1 MAHAKLSHSAAASL
15 AFVKKLQNEETHAM
29 VRKEVFAQ
37 AKAAFAI
44 PEKHKVK
51 VELDPASPNY
61 LDIRRKTDNSLY
73 ELNSN
78 GKWVGAEAEAPA
90 AETKAVLKL
99 TADSIKERAVEA
111 FDEGDATKVPL
122 TSMAGINEDI
132 LVKDGNVYVRVDASD
147 VVED

>member
-15 AFVKKLQNEETHAM
+15 AFVKKLQNDETHAM

-37 AKAAFAI
+37 AKAAFGI
-44 PEKHKVK
+44 PDKHKVK
-51 VELDPASPNY
+51 VELDPANPNY

-78 GKWVGAEAEAPA
+78 GKWTGAEAEPAP
-90 AETKAVLKL
+90 AETKAVLKM
-99 TADSIKERAVEA
+99 TADQVKEAAVEA
-111 FDEGDATKVPL
+111 FDMGDAVKVPL
-122 TSMAGINEDI
+122 TSMAGTSEDVI
-132 LVKDGNVYVRVDASD
+132 TKDGFLYVRVDASD